1 MPALFRSIL
10 IAAVAA
16 ALLIPGAAFAGL
28 GQPSPWEIGLQG
40 SATPVMDDIVWFHDI
55 LLWVIF
61 AIAAFVLALLI
72 IIMVRFNARANPVPT
87 RTTHNTLLEVAW
99 TVVPV
104 IILVFIALPSFRI
117 LFYQLNT
124 PPADLTIKATG
135 KQWYWSFA
143 YPDNGNFEFDSLIL
157 TDKELKAGQPRLL
170 SVDNEIVVP
179 VNKVV
184 RVQVTG
190 AEVIHAFAVPSF
202 GVKID
207 AIPGR
212 LNETWFKVVKEGMY
226 YGQCSELC
234 GKDHAFMPIA
244 VRAVSE
250 QAFSAWVEEAKKKF
264 ASAGGSTALAK
275 ASIPAEETGNAHTQR
290 PMPPQRM
297 GATSRRKPD
306 MDTHAT
312 AHDGTHDAD
321 HGHLNGWRRF
331 VYSTNHKEIGTMYL
345 VFAIFAGVIGG
356 LMSIAMR
363 MELQY
368 PGLQFFH
375 ETHTF
380 NVFTTAHGLIMI
392 FFMVMPAMIGG
403 FGNWMV
409 PLMIGAPD
417 MAFPR
422 MNNISFWFLPASFAL
437 LLTSAFVE
445 GEPGANGVGAGW
457 TIYAPLSTLG
467 HPGPAVDFAILSLHL
482 AGASSILGAINFIT
496 TIFNMRAPGMTLHKM
511 PLFVWSIL
519 VTVFLLLLSLPV
531 LAGAITM
538 LLTDRNFGTTFF

>member
-16 ALLIPGAAFAGL
+16 ALLIPGVAFAGL

-40 SATPVMDDIVWFHDI
+40 SATPVMDDIVWFHNI

-72 IIMVRFNARANPVPT
+72 IIMVRFNARANPTPT

-104 IILVFIALPSFRI
+104 MILVFIALPSFRI
-117 LFYQLNT
+117 LFFQLNT

-135 KQWYWSFA
+135 KQWYWTYA

-157 TDKELKAGQPRLL
+157 TEKERKPDQPRLL

-212 LNETWFKVVKEGMY
+212 LNETWFKVTKEGTY

-234 GKDHAFMPIA
+234 GKDHAFMPIT

-250 QAFSAWVEEAKKKF
+250 QAFQTWLEDAKKKF
-264 ASAGGSTALAK
+264 AARRLEQPWPRPKFPPSKSAPSWRQAPYRRCGGRSDKEAK
-275 ASIPAEETGNAHTQR
+275 AWIP
-290 PMPPQRM
+290 
-297 GATSRRKPD
+297 
-306 MDTHAT
+306 THLPT
-312 AHDGTHDAD
+312 TP
-321 HGHLNGWRRF
+321 
-331 VYSTNHKEIGTMYL
+331 T
-345 VFAIFAGVIGG
+345 
-356 LMSIAMR
+356 
-363 MELQY
+363 
-368 PGLQFFH
+368 P
-375 ETHTF
+375 
-380 NVFTTAHGLIMI
+380 TTATRTVG
-392 FFMVMPAMIGG
+392 VASCT
-403 FGNWMV
+403 
-409 PLMIGAPD
+409 
-417 MAFPR
+417 PR
-422 MNNISFWFLPASFAL
+422 TTR
-437 LLTSAFVE
+437 TSARCTSCSRS
-445 GEPGANGVGAGW
+445 W
-457 TIYAPLSTLG
+457 
-467 HPGPAVDFAILSLHL
+467 PA
-482 AGASSILGAINFIT
+482 
-496 TIFNMRAPGMTLHKM
+496 
-511 PLFVWSIL
+511 
-519 VTVFLLLLSLPV
+519 
-531 LAGAITM
+531 
-538 LLTDRNFGTTFF
+538 